1 MDGGEKVLCGLVVA
15 SGDGPELLETTEEIL
30 NQMAMFVK
38 LSVVIAH
45 LRSIFLGRYDGDLA
59 GGSKRGKH
67 PLVSVKGLVGNDD
80 LRLDRGQKVI
90 RAVEIMRLTRAQ
102 QKISRIT
109 QRINAGMDLCAQPAA
124 GAPDRLVAAVFFRA
138 PALC

>member
-1 MDGGEKVLCGLVVA
+1 MDGGQKILCGFVVA
-15 SGDGPELLETTEEIL
+15 SSDGPELLETTEEIL

-45 LRSIFLGRYDGDLA
+45 LRSILLRRYDGGLA
-59 GGSKRGKH
+59 GGRKWGKH
-67 PLVSVKGLVGNDD
+67 PLVSVKRLVGNDD

-90 RAVEIMRLTRAQ
+90 RAVEIMRLTGAQ
-102 QKISRIT
+102 QKICRIA
-109 QRINAGMDLCAQPAA
+109 QRIDAGMDLCAQPTA
-124 GAPDRLVAAVFFRA
+124 GAPDRLVATVFFRA